1 MEPITIIL
9 IAVIALSGGIV
20 SGYYARQS
28 IVKRRAGTIEQKL
41 QKKIDESKEKQKS
54 IIETAEK
61 KAKNILEKA
70 EKEQERKRKELSETQ
85 QLLLKRENLL
95 DKKISV
101 FKKRRK
107 ENQEETERI
116 KKIKEE
122 INNLKE
128 KAEKEL
134 ESISGLSQEKAKK
147 ELFSRIEEKYQQEI
161 LEKIR
166 NIEEEGV
173 KRYEKKAKEILA
185 LAIEKCAVDQS
196 HELTTS
202 TVLLESEEFKGRVIG
217 KEGRNIRAF
226 EKLTGVELIVDESP
240 EAVVIS
246 GFNPIRREIAKI
258 ALQKL
263 IQDGRI
269 QPARIEKEVK
279 DAEEKIIE
287 KTKEA
292 GEKAI
297 YETGITR
304 PSEKCIEILGRLYY
318 RTSYGQNVLM
328 HSMEV
333 ALLAE
338 ALAEEIGV
346 DSRIAK
352 RAGLFHDIGK
362 AVDHQVKGSHVD
374 IGIRILEKFEEDE
387 RVIQAMKSHH
397 EEYPAETIEAI
408 IVTTA
413 DAISGSRPGA
423 RKDTLENYL
432 QRLTELEEVASSFS
446 EIEKAYA
453 VQAGREI
460 RVFVRPDKV
469 TDVKMQIV
477 ARQVADKI
485 EEELKYPGEI
495 KVIVIRENRVTE
507 YAR

>member
-1 MEPITIIL
+1 MEIIIIAAGISLIVGITF
-9 IAVIALSGGIV
+9 
-20 SGYYARQS
+20 GYYTRQS
-28 IVKRRAGTIEQKL
+28 VVKRRAGTIEQKL
-41 QKKIDESKEKQKS
+41 QKKIDESKKKS
-54 IIETAEK
+54 KEIIEGAERKSKEILKRAEK
-61 KAKNILEKA
+61 GQEEK
-70 EKEQERKRKELSETQ
+70 RRELSQTQ
-85 QLLLKRENLL
+85 QLLLKREELL
-95 DKKISV
+95 DKKIEL
-101 FKKRRK
+101 FEKRKKEVQQK
-107 ENQEETERI
+107 TEEI
-116 KKIKEE
+116 KKIREE
-122 INNLKE
+122 VDQLREEADK
-128 KAEKEL
+128 KL
-134 ESISGLSQEKAKK
+134 EMIAGLSQEKAKK

-166 NIEEEGV
+166 KIEEEGT
-173 KRYEKKAKEILA
+173 KKYDKKAKEILA

-196 HELTTS
+196 QELTTS
-202 TVLLESEEFKGRVIG
+202 TVLLGSEEYKGRVIG
-217 KEGRNIRAF
+217 KEGRNIRTF

-246 GFNPIRREIAKI
+246 CFNPIRREVAKI

-263 IQDGRI
+263 VQDGRI
-269 QPARIEKEVK
+269 QPARIEKEVQE
-279 DAEEKIIE
+279 AQEKVIE

-304 PSEKCIEILGRLYY
+304 PGEKSIELLGRLYY
-318 RTSYGQNVLM
+318 RTSYGQNVLL

-338 ALAEEIGV
+338 ALADEIGA
-346 DSRIAK
+346 DSRVAK

-362 AVDHQVKGSHVD
+362 AVDYQVKGSHVD
-374 IGIRILEKFEEDE
+374 IGIRILEKFGEDE
-387 RVIQAMKSHH
+387 KIIQAMKSHH
-397 EEYPAETIEAI
+397 EEYPSETIEAI
-408 IVTTA
+408 LVTTA

-432 QRLTELEEVASSFS
+432 QRLTELESLASSFS

-460 RVFVRPDKV
+460 RVFVKPEKV
-469 TDVKMQIV
+469 DDVKMQMI

-495 KVIVIRENRVTE
+495 KVIAIRENRVTE